1 MSVLTV
7 HNTVMMSFFSEAEI
21 KQFLGAAT
29 ANDLIV
35 IPLVQTFGHLEVQIK
50 YNYWYYNIF

>member
-1 MSVLTV
+1 
-7 HNTVMMSFFSEAEI
+7 MMSFFSEAEI